1 MPSHSKKADLDH
13 CLAQWHLKL
22 EKVYKNDCDEG
33 LTYVRLLGVIPL
45 TPAMIDNWCITL
57 EDGQAMI
64 NVLLNIPS
72 FDLANKAPV
81 LHPTHKAAAHLPSP
95 SVDVNSLTSVLL
107 LQTLTQSSLL
117 TSQQVAS
124 QTPAVPCTPTHDQA
138 AIVSSPP
145 IPSPSQS
152 KMCICTPS
160 ITGWLA
166 QLHYEVI
173 CGWL

>member
-117 TSQQVAS
+117 TSQQPLFHHHPSLHHLKAKCAFALQAS
-124 QTPAVPCTPTHDQA
+124 QD
-138 AIVSSPP
+138 
-145 IPSPSQS
+145 
-152 KMCICTPS
+152 
-160 ITGWLA
+160 GWLN
-166 QLHYEVI
+166 
-173 CGWL
+173 CTMR